1 MVTGAGANSM
11 VRVAEEGILLV
22 DTKNLGEANYN
33 TLLAQIRTVSDKPIK
48 FVVISDVHQDKS
60 GNTGFFVSAGAQVI
74 AHQNEKKGLETYT
87 NPAGT
92 PAAPNVTYSSDYSI
106 RLNNKQV
113 AHLYHVGPASTG
125 GDTITYF
132 SDLKVLVMGDVF
144 QNGMNCDYAQGGS
157 ILEWS
162 KTLEEVLHLDF
173 EIVIPNRGDPAT
185 RADVQAALKRLKAIS
200 SAAIDLLKKGTP
212 KEQLVAQ
219 IDATDP
225 SLQVEKLLLNNPSRL
240 DAFYAEV
247 AKAAK

>member
-1 MVTGAGANSM
+1 
-11 VRVAEEGILLV
+11 
-22 DTKNLGEANYN
+22 
-33 TLLAQIRTVSDKPIK
+33 
-48 FVVISDVHQDKS
+48 
-60 GNTGFFVSAGAQVI
+60 
-74 AHQNEKKGLETYT
+74 
-87 NPAGT
+87 
-92 PAAPNVTYSSDYSI
+92 
-106 RLNNKQV
+106 
-113 AHLYHVGPASTG
+113 
-125 GDTITYF
+125 
-132 SDLKVLVMGDVF
+132 MGDVF

-212 KEQLVAQ
+212 KEQLVAR

-225 SLQVEKLLLNNPSRL
+225 SLQVEKLLLNNPARL
-240 DAFYAEV
+240 NAFYAEV